1 MKKTAI
7 FYGSSTGT
15 TEAVANLLASK
26 LGIAP
31 ADVHDAGKLTADL
44 AGSYDVL
51 ILGTSTW
58 GYGELQDDWN
68 DAVET
73 LKKMDLSGKTVALF
87 GCGDS
92 ESYSDTFCD
101 GMGILYEDLKDS
113 QCKFIGFVPDTDYT
127 YNSSV
132 SAVDGHFVGLAID
145 DVNEGDKTD
154 ERVSAWTDE
163 IRGSIA

>member
-1 MKKTAI
+1 MKKI
-7 FYGSSTGT
+7 GIIYGSTTGT
-15 TEAVANLLASK
+15 CESLANQLATC
-26 LGIAP
+26 LGVSDN
-31 ADVHDAGKLTADL
+31 DVHSADKLTDAL
-44 AGSYDVL
+44 VSAYDVL

-58 GYGELQDDWN
+58 GDGELQDDW
-68 DAVET
+68 DDGIKV
-73 LKKMDLSGKTVALF
+73 LKQADLNGKTVALF

-92 ESYSDTFCD
+92 EAYCDTFCD

>member
-15 TEAVANLLASK
+15 TEAVANLIASK

-132 SAVDGHFVGLAID
+132 SAV
-145 DVNEGDKTD
+145 
-154 ERVSAWTDE
+154 AWTDE

>member
-1 MKKTAI
+1 MANQIAEKL
-7 FYGSSTGT
+7 GVSST
-15 TEAVANLLASK
+15 
-26 LGIAP
+26 
-31 ADVHDAGKLTADL
+31 DVHSVDKMTADKIKE
-44 AGSYDVL
+44 YEVL
-51 ILGTSTW
+51 VLGTSTW
-58 GYGELQDDWN
+58 GDGELQDDWN

>member
-1 MKKTAI
+1 MKKTGI

-15 TEAVANLLASK
+15 TEAVANLIASK

-113 QCKFIGFVPDTDYT
+113 QCKFIGFVPDTGYT